1 MMKEKPLK
9 KTNRE
14 QGLDANE
21 HYYEEFLADLDEGNK
36 ARKIALIKK
45 HKLSPKDPIWPFLF
59 YVDDCHKNIAELPKL
74 RDELFQNMTDF
85 KSTVYDVRRETDR
98 LSHLL
103 QRKLGGI
110 QQLPLSRAMW
120 ACGAAACIGMVSGI
134 AVMGG
139 LFLFALHNDC
149 NFETLECPKLHL
161 KSEP

>member
-1 MMKEKPLK
+1 MKDKPLK

-14 QGLDANE
+14 QGLEINE
-21 HYYEEFLADLDEGNK
+21 RYWDKYFAHLDEATK
-36 ARKIALIKK
+36 ARIIALLKELN
-45 HKLSPKDPIWPFLF
+45 LSPKDPVWPILF
-59 YVDDCHKNIAELPKL
+59 SLTECRFSIAVLPEL
-74 RDELFQNMTDF
+74 RNELVQNMTDF
-85 KSTVYDVRRETDR
+85 KASVYDVRREADR

-120 ACGAAACIGMVSGI
+120 ACGVAAFIGMVSGI

-149 NFETLECPKLHL
+149 NFETLDCPKLHL